1 MFDLIKKSV
10 FTGIGLALK
19 TKDEVETLARDLVE
33 KGKMGEEE
41 GNKFVGELLKKYEDS
56 KNKLD
61 GRVETLVK
69 KFMKKA
75 DLVGKNELMEL
86 KKEIAELKETFN
98 KPQV

>member
-1 MFDLIKKSV
+1 MFDLVKKSV

-41 GNKFVGELLKKYEDS
+41 GSKFVSELLQKYEDS

-75 DLVGKNELMEL
+75 DVVSKSELIEL
-86 KKEIAELKETFN
+86 KKEIAALKETVT
-98 KPQV
+98 KS